1 MHAVVTGGAGFI
13 GSHLVEELVRSGR
26 QVTVLDD
33 FSNGSRSNLDAV
45 ASKVVMIE
53 RDISRPY
60 TDLLEN
66 TEVDE
71 LYSLACYPRQISFQN
86 PRRDCE
92 VNLVGTMNALE
103 VARKKGAKVAF
114 ASNTGIVSNPKTIP
128 VDETFPPNPLT
139 PYDTHKLASEYLLR
153 VYSKMYNVRSV
164 VLRFASV
171 YGPRQ
176 RVNEKLGWRPVIP
189 EFCMKLLQGVS
200 PTIDGDGAQTRDFVF
215 VKDIVDGVIAAMQ
228 SNSNEGDIF
237 ILGTNR
243 ETSILDLYR
252 TISKILRVDVP
263 PNYGP
268 RKPEEIMR
276 MRYDY
281 SKAHRAFGWDPRTQL
296 PDGLRSTVQHLKQEY
311 CGSSFSELPLP

>member
-13 GSHLVEELVRSGR
+13 GSHLTEELVRLGR

-33 FSNGSRSNLDAV
+33 FSNGNRSNLASV
-45 ASKVVMIE
+45 ASKITIIE

-60 TDLLEN
+60 AELFEN
-66 TEVDE
+66 TKVDE

-92 VNLVGTMNALE
+92 VNLVGTINGLDLAQ
-103 VARKKGAKVAF
+103 KKGAKMVY

-128 VDETFPPNPLT
+128 VDETFAPNPLT

-153 VYSKMYNVRSV
+153 VYSKVHSVRSV
-164 VLRFASV
+164 VLRFATV

-189 EFCMKLLQGVS
+189 EFATELLRGKP
-200 PTIDGDGAQTRDFVF
+200 PTIDGDGSQTRDFIF
-215 VKDIVDGVIAAMQ
+215 VKDIVDGVIAAME
-228 SNSNEGDIF
+228 SGNNDGDFF
-237 ILGTNR
+237 ILGTDN
-243 ETSILDLYR
+243 ETSIMDLYR
-252 TISKILRVDVP
+252 MISKTLGVDIR
-263 PNYGP
+263 PNHGP
-268 RKPEEIMR
+268 RKPEEIAR

-281 SKAHRAFGWDPRTQL
+281 SKARKSFGWNPKTTL
-296 PDGLRSTVQHLKQEY
+296 AEGLKQTIEDLKRDY
-311 CGSSFSELPLP
+311 HIIK